1 METHQNWNGYMQ
13 RQIIIM
19 TRDTQLRNALS
30 RICLGQGCRVETP
43 VSIAAALEMASRIPV
58 CLTVADISV
67 QDVGRGMNLAEAIH
81 ERNPDA
87 KCFLIVDGESSDV
100 LSSAENESWLSVTHK
115 PIRMLHFLSDVVDAI
130 ATASVG
136 E

>member
-1 METHQNWNGYMQ
+1 MQ

-30 RICLGQGCRVETP
+30 RICRGQGCRVETP
-43 VSIAAALEMASRIPV
+43 VSIATALVMAARIPV
-58 CLTVADISV
+58 CLTVADVSAHN
-67 QDVGRGMNLAEAIH
+67 VGKAMELAEAIH

-87 KCFLIVDGESSDV
+87 KCFLIVDGESSDT
-100 LSSAENESWLSVTHK
+100 LSSAENESWLCFVHK
-115 PIRMLHFLSDVVDAI
+115 PIRMLHLLSDVVDAI
-130 ATASVG
+130 TTSRVG